1 MIVNVNMK
9 KHVRDGVIKALN
21 TKGKKGLSL
30 SEILEETLIT
40 KDSSYV
46 KAMMPVVYETL
57 DELLDDGFVIW
68 DDEKDIWTNVE

>member
-1 MIVNVNMK
+1 MLVNVDMK
-9 KHVRDGVIKALN
+9 KHVRDCVIKTLN
-21 TKGKKGLSL
+21 TKGKNGLSL

-57 DELLDDGFVIW
+57 DELLDDGFVTF
-68 DDEKDIWTNVE
+68 DDEQDLWTSVE

>member
-9 KHVRDGVIKALN
+9 KHVRVGVIKTLN

-57 DELLDDGFVIW
+57 DELLEDGFVIW
-68 DDEKDIWTNVE
+68 DDEKDLWTRVE